1 MCRAPQP
8 TGRALRESVGARHVT
23 EVRRLL
29 ERGVDPDAGH
39 FDDGWI
45 ALHYTTWM
53 DSTTLCDVEETVTAL
68 AEGGADL
75 DIIDGYGLTP
85 LMRAARYG
93 REPMVTQL
101 LALGADHT
109 AVGVGWR
116 YEGMTA
122 LEIAEGRGRREAAAV
137 LREWAAT
144 HR

>member
-1 MCRAPQP
+1 M
-8 TGRALRESVGARHVT
+8 T